1 MAESVKVNMQHFS
14 QFPAQKNLTLL
25 TLLALSLTVGLM
37 FYLQVIDQQLA
48 PYGIVAVEFA
58 WTPVHAQQ
66 MIATWDEAGNEAARL
81 SLWVD
86 FVFMPAYAFL
96 FAGLTL
102 IAARAAHGRWQTFG
116 LRLTLAP
123 FAAWLFDI
131 TENAA
136 LLYTLNTAND
146 LPGLPLIIAGVS
158 ATLKFSLLVICLLYM
173 VLVFI
178 RRWIGKS
185 A

>member
-1 MAESVKVNMQHFS
+1 MAESVKVSMQRLS

-48 PYGIVAVEFA
+48 PYGIVAFEFA
-58 WTPVHAQQ
+58 WTSARAREMLTAWGDP
-66 MIATWDEAGNEAARL
+66 GRLAAHL
-81 SLWVD
+81 SLVVD
-86 FVFMPAYAFL
+86 FAFMPAYAFL
-96 FAGLTL
+96 FAGATL
-102 IAARAAHGRWQTFG
+102 IAARAARDGWQ
-116 LRLTLAP
+116 RLGFWLMVAP

-146 LPGLPLIIAGVS
+146 LPRLPLTIAGVS
-158 ATLKFSLLVICLLYM
+158 ATLKFSLLAIGLLY
-173 VLVFI
+173 VLFVFI

-185 A
+185 P